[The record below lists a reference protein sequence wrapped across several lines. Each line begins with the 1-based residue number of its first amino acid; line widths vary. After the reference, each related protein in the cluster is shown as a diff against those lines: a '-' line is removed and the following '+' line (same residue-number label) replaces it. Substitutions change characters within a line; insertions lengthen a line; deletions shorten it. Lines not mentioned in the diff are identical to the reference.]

1 MRERAD
7 DVASEP
13 LLIVYHPAAGGGGVR
28 SRLERLLRRHPHI
41 AAAARVVAVPLT
53 GDPCSAL
60 RATLGDARDAVV
72 VAAGGDGT
80 VNLVATALLGQET
93 ASQRKFAVLPL
104 GTGNAF
110 AAGLGIQSV
119 REALAALAAQHTTAI
134 DVMRTTHPDAP
145 VALVS
150 ISGGFEARF
159 IREYSARRARWT
171 RIGAGLLS
179 LANAHRRGRT
189 PHILV
194 DGVPLH
200 EDEGRSFNAGL
211 YNMRCYAFGAAI
223 WLDGDHHDGIGEAVV
238 CASSLRYWRM
248 LARGLHTDGRC
259 DVPDPRWQRWR
270 HATITA
276 EDVLQ
281 VDGELLAPARF
292 EVRIDPGALRVIVP
306 AGYHGRGPS

>member
-1 MRERAD
+1 VERFTD
-7 DVASEP
+7 DIKAEFSERNTP
-13 LLIVYHPAAGGGGVR
+13 GDIEAGLDLLHKLKIDECDGIGLSPVSKVP
-28 SRLERLLRRHPHI
+28 
-41 AAAARVVAVPLT
+41 ARVVILT
-53 GDPCSAL
+53 QVGL
-60 RATLGDARDAVV
+60 RRTIELVE
-72 VAAGGDGT
+72 AGIREINRR
-80 VNLVATALLGQET
+80 NLVATALLGQET

-119 REALAALAAQHTTAI
+119 REALAALEAQHTTAI

-179 LANAHRRGRT
+179 LVNAHRRGGT

-200 EDEGRSFNAGL
+200 GDEGRSFNAGL

-238 CASSLRYWRM
+238 CESSFRYWRM
-248 LARGLHTDGRC
+248 LARGLHTAVRC
-259 DVPDPRWQRWR
+259 DVADPRWQRWR

-281 VDGELLAPARF
+281 VDGELLAPAHF